1 MHETGELDTMKT
13 SAFDLDLVIKR
24 GKIESELELEQA
36 LFVDRQLRLLAK
48 VDPSLKKKRTKLRE
62 IIGDYE
68 SKKWTLDSKVT
79 KRQIEESNEAE
90 NIVEEEGEFYQKRK
104 ELIKSK
110 LSKLNL
116 NQQEFG
122 IILGHTSKS
131 YMSELMN
138 GVSPFSLKDLIL
150 ISRLLKIDLEDLV
163 FTTISLEERKKI
175 ERSIRKLDKPK
186 LKLNPNEFALW

>member
-1 MHETGELDTMKT
+1 MKT
-13 SAFDLDLVIKR
+13 SGFDLDIVIKR

-36 LFVDRQLRLLAK
+36 LFADRQLRLLAK

-68 SKKWTLDSKVT
+68 SKNWTLDSKVT
-79 KRQIEESNEAE
+79 KRQIDESNEAE
-90 NIVEEEGEFYQKRK
+90 KMVEEEGEFYQKRK

-163 FTTISLEERKKI
+163 FTTIPPEERKKI

-186 LKLNPNEFALW
+186 LKLNPSEFTLW

>member
-1 MHETGELDTMKT
+1 M
-13 SAFDLDLVIKR
+13 
-24 GKIESELELEQA
+24 
-36 LFVDRQLRLLAK
+36 
-48 VDPSLKKKRTKLRE
+48 
-62 IIGDYE
+62 
-68 SKKWTLDSKVT
+68 
-79 KRQIEESNEAE
+79 
-90 NIVEEEGEFYQKRK
+90 VEEEGQFYQKRK

-122 IILGHTSKS
+122 RILGHTSKS

-163 FTTISLEERKKI
+163 FTIIPPEERKKI
-175 ERSIRKLDKPK
+175 ERSIRKLDKLK
-186 LKLNPNEFALW
+186 LKLNPGEFALW

>member
-1 MHETGELDTMKT
+1 MKT
-13 SAFDLDLVIKR
+13 SAFDLDVVIKR

-36 LFVDRQLRLLAK
+36 LFADRQLRLLAK

-68 SKKWTLDSKVT
+68 SKNWTLDSKVT

-122 IILGHTSKS
+122 MILGHTSKS

-163 FTTISLEERKKI
+163 FTTIPLEERKKI